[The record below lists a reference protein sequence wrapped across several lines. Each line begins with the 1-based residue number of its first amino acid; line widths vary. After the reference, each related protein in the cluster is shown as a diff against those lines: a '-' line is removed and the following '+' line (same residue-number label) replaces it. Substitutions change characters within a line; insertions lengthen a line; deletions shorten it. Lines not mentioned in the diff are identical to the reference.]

1 MAARATTMQA
11 TIARARRTRAS
22 TRSGPRR
29 SHVDRRAAS
38 AMWRRRARERPA
50 RARRTD
56 MPPRSLAVPGPRM
69 AAHAITTRAIIAP
82 ERRIHAWTRSRWRP
96 SRAGRRL
103 VNATSRRHVR
113 DRPAHVRRTRL
124 HRRRRPARD
133 RRTAECATTTWA
145 TIVRDRR
152 THVSMPS
159 GLPPSPAGRTRAHAT
174 SQRRVRDRLA
184 RVLRT
189 PLSRHPR
196 AARACR
202 TAARATTIPAIIARG
217 RGTRASTRS
226 DLRPLPA
233 GPRMANATWRRRARE
248 RPEHVRLIR
257 LRRQRRRAR
266 DRRTRARATTI
277 LAIIARE

>member
-29 SHVDRRAAS
+29 SRVDRRAAN

-82 ERRIHAWTRSRWRP
+82 ERRIHAWTRSRRRP

-124 HRRRRPARD
+124 RRRRRPARD

-184 RVLRT
+184 RVRRT

-202 TAARATTIPAIIARG
+202 TAARATTTPPITVREHRTHAWMPSG
-217 RGTRASTRS
+217 RPPS
-226 DLRPLPA
+226 PA
-233 GPRMANATWRRRARE
+233 GPRAANAMSRRCAPARRGHA
-248 RPEHVRLIR
+248 RPISSS
-257 LRRQRRRAR
+257 RQASC
-266 DRRTRARATTI
+266 AAP
-277 LAIIARE
+277 